1 MKPELKAKLEATAE
15 EKCKY
20 KDPVLREL
28 FIAGF
33 MAGAKLYFTKAV
45 NWKDRYEKQ
54 KVINLEMLEEA
65 DKMLKALDKANI
77 ES

>member
-20 KDPVLREL
+20 KDPVHREL

-45 NWKDRYEKQ
+45 NWKDRYEK
-54 KVINLEMLEEA
+54 
-65 DKMLKALDKANI
+65 
-77 ES
+77 